1 MHQTKNIQKF
11 VSCLLIPGQKNKRTY
26 LFFLNKNILVGF
38 FGGTNKP
45 SPPLTSCAARI
56 RDFKLSTSDR
66 SLLGPT
72 GEGSWKKNSDEPRKK
87 NPYYFPLYWIVNRD
101 PYSGALSSLYNWVVH
116 LEIRTWM
123 FPKIVVPPHHP
134 ILIGFSIIFTI
145 HFGGNTHY
153 FGKHPYAAGASVCWG
168 LSISGVLTPLLKKG
182 DSKLEKNNTHHFVGE
197 ACMIKLGVPPLNTN
211 IYVYTQ
217 KIHQQIR
224 NSPFGEILCPP

>member
-26 LFFLNKNILVGF
+26 LFFFKQKHPGWF
-38 FGGTNKP
+38 FWGDQQTFTPPDLLRGTDTRLQTFYLGSI
-45 SPPLTSCAARI
+45 SPW
-56 RDFKLSTSDR
+56 SDR
-66 SLLGPT
+66 WRLM
-72 GEGSWKKNSDEPRKK
+72 KKKLRWATKK

-168 LSISGVLTPLLKKG
+168 LSISGVLTPLLKREIQNLK
-182 DSKLEKNNTHHFVGE
+182 KTTH
-197 ACMIKLGVPPLNTN
+197 I
-211 IYVYTQ
+211 
-217 KIHQQIR
+217 
-224 NSPFGEILCPP
+224 IL